1 MHGLENDKTFFANQ
15 DFPYHAEPQSLGN
28 FRLNAEKQRRLQTGK
43 YMYCGSNFATR
54 FILSRETVGSRLVSS
69 MGRADLLWP
78 RVDLDLTRK
87 VGPNTGR
94 VNVDQWWA
102 RLEAGRGGDSFDPL

>member
-1 MHGLENDKTFFANQ
+1 MVLTCN
-15 DFPYHAEPQSLGN
+15 
-28 FRLNAEKQRRLQTGK
+28 
-43 YMYCGSNFATR
+43 MYCHVLLHGVFWWP
-54 FILSRETVGSRLVSS
+54 IVTVFRLVSS

-87 VGPNTGR
+87 VRSNTGR
-94 VNVDQWWA
+94 VNVDQRWA

>member
-1 MHGLENDKTFFANQ
+1 MRTPFYDT
-15 DFPYHAEPQSLGN
+15 DDIMPP
-28 FRLNAEKQRRLQTGK
+28 RP
-43 YMYCGSNFATR
+43 
-54 FILSRETVGSRLVSS
+54 ETKVELAGLVSS

-87 VGPNTGR
+87 VRSNTGR
-94 VNVDQWWA
+94 VNVDQRWA

>member
-1 MHGLENDKTFFANQ
+1 MRNWETTEESGRSVIRANE
-15 DFPYHAEPQSLGN
+15 DGRSA
-28 FRLNAEKQRRLQTGK
+28 A
-43 YMYCGSNFATR
+43 AV
-54 FILSRETVGSRLVSS
+54 VGRPAVDGQLPHLVSS

-87 VGPNTGR
+87 VRSNTGR
-94 VNVDQWWA
+94 VNVDQRWA

>member
-1 MHGLENDKTFFANQ
+1 MNEKKLLVTTLEHIFTLYLRDLTASKL
-15 DFPYHAEPQSLGN
+15 EP
-28 FRLNAEKQRRLQTGK
+28 RT
-43 YMYCGSNFATR
+43 
-54 FILSRETVGSRLVSS
+54 RLVSS

-87 VGPNTGR
+87 VRSNTGR

>member
-1 MHGLENDKTFFANQ
+1 MYKNRPEEIFALWRIPP
-15 DFPYHAEPQSLGN
+15 FYYTE
-28 FRLNAEKQRRLQTGK
+28 
-43 YMYCGSNFATR
+43 
-54 FILSRETVGSRLVSS
+54 LVSS

-87 VGPNTGR
+87 VRSNTGQ

-102 RLEAGRGGDSFDPL
+102 RLDAGRGGDSFDPL

>member
-1 MHGLENDKTFFANQ
+1 MSYCEANAIVGRVEYGVEALKERVSVVEIQ
-15 DFPYHAEPQSLGN
+15 P
-28 FRLNAEKQRRLQTGK
+28 R
-43 YMYCGSNFATR
+43 AT
-54 FILSRETVGSRLVSS
+54 RLVSS

-87 VGPNTGR
+87 VRSNTGR
-94 VNVDQWWA
+94 VNVDQRWA

>member
-1 MHGLENDKTFFANQ
+1 MIQ
-15 DFPYHAEPQSLGN
+15 LGVACIEVPN
-28 FRLNAEKQRRLQTGK
+28 RH
-43 YMYCGSNFATR
+43 CH
-54 FILSRETVGSRLVSS
+54 IVSS

-87 VGPNTGR
+87 VRPNTGR

>member
-1 MHGLENDKTFFANQ
+1 MTLST
-15 DFPYHAEPQSLGN
+15 
-28 FRLNAEKQRRLQTGK
+28 RLLMGTQKVSG
-43 YMYCGSNFATR
+43 
-54 FILSRETVGSRLVSS
+54 LVSS

-87 VGPNTGR
+87 VRSNTGR
-94 VNVDQWWA
+94 VNVDQRWA

>member
-1 MHGLENDKTFFANQ
+1 
-15 DFPYHAEPQSLGN
+15 
-28 FRLNAEKQRRLQTGK
+28 
-43 YMYCGSNFATR
+43 
-54 FILSRETVGSRLVSS
+54 

-87 VGPNTGR
+87 VRSNTGR

>member
-1 MHGLENDKTFFANQ
+1 MSCSKASKGVGVK
-15 DFPYHAEPQSLGN
+15 DFSSIPRKDPKNNTRQS
-28 FRLNAEKQRRLQTGK
+28 
-43 YMYCGSNFATR
+43 S
-54 FILSRETVGSRLVSS
+54 LVSS

-87 VGPNTGR
+87 VRSNTGR
-94 VNVDQWWA
+94 VNVDQRWA

>member
-1 MHGLENDKTFFANQ
+1 MEISNTAQRSSWSIDGLSSRFEKSQIFSGLIVGNSR
-15 DFPYHAEPQSLGN
+15 QSPN
-28 FRLNAEKQRRLQTGK
+28 
-43 YMYCGSNFATR
+43 
-54 FILSRETVGSRLVSS
+54 LVSS

-87 VGPNTGR
+87 VRSNTGR
-94 VNVDQWWA
+94 VNVDQRWA

>member
-1 MHGLENDKTFFANQ
+1 MKW
-15 DFPYHAEPQSLGN
+15 DFLPPNKWAQ
-28 FRLNAEKQRRLQTGK
+28 
-43 YMYCGSNFATR
+43 
-54 FILSRETVGSRLVSS
+54 VVSS

-87 VGPNTGR
+87 VRSNTGR

>member
-1 MHGLENDKTFFANQ
+1 MVEERGTDGGAGLEFGDGAV
-15 DFPYHAEPQSLGN
+15 
-28 FRLNAEKQRRLQTGK
+28 
-43 YMYCGSNFATR
+43 
-54 FILSRETVGSRLVSS
+54 IVSS

-87 VGPNTGR
+87 VRSNTGR
-94 VNVDQWWA
+94 VNVGQWWA

>member
-1 MHGLENDKTFFANQ
+1 MIIKLIDT
-15 DFPYHAEPQSLGN
+15 Y
-28 FRLNAEKQRRLQTGK
+28 
-43 YMYCGSNFATR
+43 
-54 FILSRETVGSRLVSS
+54 LVSS

-87 VGPNTGR
+87 VRSNTGR
-94 VNVDQWWA
+94 VNVDQRWA

>member
-1 MHGLENDKTFFANQ
+1 MHLAYHFKTKPEARHCLYDPIRKNIC
-15 DFPYHAEPQSLGN
+15 DA
-28 FRLNAEKQRRLQTGK
+28 K
-43 YMYCGSNFATR
+43 
-54 FILSRETVGSRLVSS
+54 TVFLLVSS

-87 VGPNTGR
+87 VRSNTGR

>member
-1 MHGLENDKTFFANQ
+1 MSLLRSFSVWQTRKGLIMH
-15 DFPYHAEPQSLGN
+15 YH
-28 FRLNAEKQRRLQTGK
+28 
-43 YMYCGSNFATR
+43 
-54 FILSRETVGSRLVSS
+54 LSRKRNVCRLVSS

-87 VGPNTGR
+87 VRSNTGR